1 MQKEKNLRKARTRAD
16 LERKQVATLLGQNS
30 PGSISAYERGDHK
43 PILKTALKLEVIY
56 RTPLRIL
63 FESLFQDCKHEV
75 LTQWQKY
82 VRSLPKQAWFPR
94 NREQLRMEEFC
105 FYAEI
110 LKGEAASD
118 QELEDVRKHSLAM
131 VNTLTKHT
139 EARAHNAGENLNP
152 KLF

>member
-1 MQKEKNLRKARTRAD
+1 MQKEKNLRKARIRAG
-16 LERKQVATLLGQNS
+16 LERKQVANLLGQNS
-30 PGSISAYERGDHK
+30 PGLISTYERGEYK

-63 FESLFQDCKHEV
+63 FESLFKECKHEV
-75 LTQWQKY
+75 LAQWQKY
-82 VRSLPKQAWFPR
+82 SRSLPMQAWFPR

-118 QELEDVRKHSLAM
+118 QELEDVRKHNVAM
-131 VNTLTKHT
+131 VNTLTRHT
-139 EARAHNAGENLNP
+139 EARAHAAGENLNP